1 MSYLIMCIQLTVHSH
16 ATLDVHNHSFKGI
29 LTTLQV
35 PIVTV
40 PVPHYSRSSL
50 LHLCHDHFFK
60 GIIHNYLP
68 LSAHSAGTKT
78 YHRRDNAPDPLFS
91 WVDEA
96 VLRRPT
102 YHTFIKLLDNYEA
115 GTGQAE
121 VVTREEEQENW
132 AFINACMTTKVCA
145 LHVYC

>member
-1 MSYLIMCIQLTVHSH
+1 MTPPVNSLNVLIKYISIVYSKIVLEVNGLVH
-16 ATLDVHNHSFKGI
+16 
-29 LTTLQV
+29 
-35 PIVTV
+35 
-40 PVPHYSRSSL
+40 R
-50 LHLCHDHFFK
+50 
-60 GIIHNYLP
+60 
-68 LSAHSAGTKT
+68 TKT

-132 AFINACMTTKVCA
+132 AFINACMTTKVCT

>member
-1 MSYLIMCIQLTVHSH
+1 MITSSK
-16 ATLDVHNHSFKGI
+16 TLF
-29 LTTLQV
+29 
-35 PIVTV
+35 
-40 PVPHYSRSSL
+40 
-50 LHLCHDHFFK
+50 
-60 GIIHNYLP
+60 IITDDYI
-68 LSAHSAGTKT
+68 SAHSTGTKT

-121 VVTREEEQENW
+121 VVTREEKRENW

-145 LHVYC
+145 LHVYILLTNAILYVSC